1 MKKATTAMA
10 LVTALAVPMAI
21 TPDTA
26 DAGWKKFWKQ
36 VTSKDCWQRFSTTDE
51 GFKKNCKI

>member
-1 MKKATTAMA
+1 MA

-36 VTSKDCWQRFSTTDE
+36 VASKDCWKRFSITNA
-51 GFKKNCKI
+51 GYKKNCKV